1 MKQLLIVLSATS
13 VLIACSND
21 KKTEETSA
29 KPEEKKE
36 SVAIAY
42 PYAAAFSSDF
52 SIGDANHS
60 KIVLDL
66 YKMWEDGKVDDFRSL
81 LADSVSID
89 FPDGNKF
96 KDNTADSMISFAKQF
111 RSTLSSVKMAF
122 DGWMPIHANDKKED
136 FVLVWYREY
145 QTNMKGKIDSVRGH
159 AYFQIKNNKVRSWSE
174 FSQQLTAPPPPPM
187 KKK

>member
-96 KDNTADSMISFAKQF
+96 KDNTADSMISFAK
-111 RSTLSSVKMAF
+111 
-122 DGWMPIHANDKKED
+122 
-136 FVLVWYREY
+136 
-145 QTNMKGKIDSVRGH
+145 
-159 AYFQIKNNKVRSWSE
+159 
-174 FSQQLTAPPPPPM
+174 
-187 KKK
+187 